1 MLTIEQRLQHLEDEA
16 AIRELA
22 SRFADAVT
30 RADHKTLRSLWKPDG
45 VFMIGEPHAVT
56 CKGID
61 EIDALIGK
69 LRDGKD
75 FFVQFVHGGLVHVDD
90 NKASARWLMREIGSG
105 PGKSGQDYY
114 NNFGFFIDELEKVD
128 GTWLFESRTY
138 PYLYLDTDSFTGKG
152 IPLKTA
158 ISFA

>member
-1 MLTIEQRLQHLEDEA
+1 MLTIEQRLQRLEDEA
-16 AIRELA
+16 AIRDLA

-45 VFMIGEPHAVT
+45 VFMIGEPHPVA
-56 CKGID
+56 CKGIE

-75 FFVQFVHGGLVHVDD
+75 FFVQFVHGGLVHVDG

-114 NNFGFFIDELEKVD
+114 TARRPIK
-128 GTWLFESRTY
+128 WRSRDWRPCRLTSKAGA
-138 PYLYLDTDSFTGKG
+138 PDRPIRTLPTTKLRDPKG
-152 IPLKTA
+152 N
-158 ISFA
+158 SR